1 MSQNINNNEALSE
14 EEYYPEIEIN
24 DFDKFDL
31 EILEEINFARESP
44 SEYALKLED
53 ILKSIKDEKT
63 TYLFL
68 ENASFIYT
76 DLIGSLTESINF
88 LKKQKK
94 LPSLSFHPSLLDSC
108 ENLLYEYLYNPN
120 YKNTNSTFENRLKSC
135 GQPFG
140 ENYEIM
146 CYDMFDPE
154 FIVINLI
161 LSDGDKK
168 KFERNVIF
176 NPKIKYIGIISGF
189 LNPTKI
195 CTIINCSEELLY
207 IDEPV
212 TQEIEKEF
220 KTRKALYNSKD
231 IPTKRAKYFS
241 NQKLDINQ
249 KQKVKSNEKNI
260 KQKNTNILRNNNN
273 TKNISNNLR
282 NPPNRIKSQNNIDS
296 DLDYFGE
303 LDFYEKEFDTNYGK
317 YEKDKNSYKKMF
329 KTVST
334 TENGVQRTI
343 ITRIVENVDSNGI
356 KKGYYIEEEEKNGD
370 QYIKGRD
377 SGKIEIGKKDMK
389 INKYMEKRGNE
400 RISNEKYQKRIK
412 EIPIKIKGKIGDIN
426 EREYFDEGSNE
437 INYELPDGAIDLKEE
452 KKTITDSN
460 GEPAV
465 EITKTITYE
474 DGSVQ
479 RFVDRQSLEEE

>member
-14 EEYYPEIEIN
+14 EEYYPEIEID

-176 NPKIKYIGIISGF
+176 NPKMKYIGIISGF

-260 KQKNTNILRNNNN
+260 KQKNT
-273 TKNISNNLR
+273 TISV
-282 NPPNRIKSQNNIDS
+282 
-296 DLDYFGE
+296 Y
-303 LDFYEKEFDTNYGK
+303 
-317 YEKDKNSYKKMF
+317 
-329 KTVST
+329 V
-334 TENGVQRTI
+334 
-343 ITRIVENVDSNGI
+343 
-356 KKGYYIEEEEKNGD
+356 
-370 QYIKGRD
+370 
-377 SGKIEIGKKDMK
+377 
-389 INKYMEKRGNE
+389 
-400 RISNEKYQKRIK
+400 YQ
-412 EIPIKIKGKIGDIN
+412 
-426 EREYFDEGSNE
+426 
-437 INYELPDGAIDLKEE
+437 
-452 KKTITDSN
+452 
-460 GEPAV
+460 
-465 EITKTITYE
+465 
-474 DGSVQ
+474 
-479 RFVDRQSLEEE
+479 